1 MNEPRITEEMIS
13 VLVDRFYA
21 RVRSDAIIGPVF
33 AERISGW
40 PPHLERMKAFWSSV
54 MLTSGRYKGRPAV
67 VHAMVPGIRPW
78 MFARWLALFESTLND
93 LFEPDIAAAFM
104 LRANRMSESL
114 QAALFRRSGPP
125 LKPVAGNPQIGALR

>member
-13 VLVDRFYA
+13 ELVDRFYG
-21 RVRSDAIIGPVF
+21 RVRSDPMIGPVF
-33 AERISGW
+33 AERISDW

-54 MLTSGRYKGRPAV
+54 MLTSGRYKGRPAAA
-67 VHAMVPGIRPW
+67 HAKLPGIRPW

-93 LFEPDIAAAFM
+93 LFEPEIAAAFM
-104 LRANRMSESL
+104 RRANRMSESL
-114 QAALFRRSGPP
+114 QAALFRRRQPP